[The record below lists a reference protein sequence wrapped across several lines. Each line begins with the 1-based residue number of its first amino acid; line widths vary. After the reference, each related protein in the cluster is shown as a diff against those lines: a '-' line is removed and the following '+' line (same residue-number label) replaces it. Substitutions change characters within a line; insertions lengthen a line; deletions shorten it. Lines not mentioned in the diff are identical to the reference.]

1 MKMIMEKI
9 LIISLYLKNKFK
21 KNKSIKSTQRIRS
34 IKKDYLILSLM
45 IIIFILYYIYSKSES
60 KSLILLSLLLSIYSS
75 INIFFK
81 KDISYKY
88 IDEKLDL
95 EKSIREKKKN
105 EILKKQNNI
114 NRIIITDNNGKEIDI
129 INITKK
135 KYLIGRKNKTKNIDI
150 DLSNCKNAELISK
163 LHASIIKKDECWYV
177 KDENSKNGTYLLKLN
192 NRKILL
198 KNMEEKITVGDII
211 EINNKIR
218 LLVN

>member
-1 MKMIMEKI
+1 MEKI